1 MLTTF
6 AESTDVDSPIVELFP
21 PLAFHVRI
29 LELTSVLLFHVS
41 EEVSP
46 VPIKETVLEVTFIVA
61 AVCPLVMTVALLF
74 ALHEFSLVARLVGVP
89 RLHAMTLLTVVDP
102 FTLVRVALEVT
113 ELSITMRRVILPFA
127 LIGVASLMN

>member
-1 MLTTF
+1 
-6 AESTDVDSPIVELFP
+6 
-21 PLAFHVRI
+21 
-29 LELTSVLLFHVS
+29 
-41 EEVSP
+41 